1 LSSAD
6 SSDDESVV
14 AYRIHAAQPIDR
26 DQLRHRFASSE
37 FDLVS
42 KTRPHEQVYQHADV
56 DYHRDPL
63 TQKPIVPLDLKVP
76 APKAEAPKTATKS
89 LYPERDPAS
98 KQATESK
105 YAAP

>member
-1 LSSAD
+1 MLRKEQRRREKQIRKYGREVVDSDSEVSSAD
-6 SSDDESVV
+6 SSDEEQLV

-42 KTRPHEQVYQHADV
+42 RARPHEQVYQHPDV

-63 TQKPIVPLDLKVP
+63 SQKPIVPLDLKAP
-76 APKAEAPKTATKS
+76 A
-89 LYPERDPAS
+89 
-98 KQATESK
+98 Q
-105 YAAP
+105 